1 MTIFNSYVENYQRV
15 IISEFFDLRSDV
27 STTGWIQGT
36 FWIRLAA
43 RVLYRHGTLF
53 NIPSLVWWFWMYW
66 LYEESRLFQHIKI
79 NSYKLI
85 AANYEHLS
93 PTKVWLEIG
102 IHNYPKHLCW
112 DFVGA
117 LPHRKRAV
125 SRQELVEQV
134 SLDNTSKVTRLFLSR
149 TPRLRA
155 LFSQEER
162 RL

>member
-66 LYEESRLFQHIKI
+66 LCEESRLFQYKD
-79 NSYKLI
+79 KLI
-85 AANYEHLS
+85 QTHRSQLWAPITHKSLVGNWYPQLSKASLLRFCWRPAPPEASCIQARTCWTGFSGQHLQS
-93 PTKVWLEIG
+93 
-102 IHNYPKHLCW
+102 NS
-112 DFVGA
+112 A
-117 LPHRKRAV
+117 
-125 SRQELVEQV
+125 
-134 SLDNTSKVTRLFLSR
+134 
-149 TPRLRA
+149 
-155 LFSQEER
+155 FSE
-162 RL
+162 